1 MVLLSMDVILK
12 VLEGAKVGAKVAV
25 KKEKFLIGRSPK
37 CHLCA
42 GSTAISRK
50 HCAIRRYDAKA
61 TIEDLGSRNGTL
73 VNGEKIKAEQD
84 LQSGDEIAVG
94 PLKFLVTIS
103 LGISN
108 GKKPEVKSV
117 ADAVER
123 AATKSSDHVEETDIS
138 DWLLEPQTPA
148 STSMAETQTI
158 EMDDTNAL
166 HLQTVEGEEDEP
178 LIHAE
183 ESDSAEES
191 DEEEEDGKDKKK
203 EPGKLPP
210 MSSEP
215 ATKDSREAAA
225 EALRNWNR
233 RR

>member
-1 MVLLSMDVILK
+1 MDLILK
-12 VLEGAKVGAKVAV
+12 VLEGAKEGTKIAI

-37 CHLCA
+37 CHLCV
-42 GSTAISRK
+42 GSTAVSRK
-50 HCAIRRYDAKA
+50 HCAIRRNDAKA

-73 VNGEKIKAEQD
+73 INGNKIAAEEE
-84 LQSGDEIAVG
+84 LKSGDEVTIG

-103 LGISN
+103 LGINNS
-108 GKKPEVKSV
+108 KKPHVTSV
-117 ADAVER
+117 ADAVQRTED
-123 AATKSSDHVEETDIS
+123 KESHVVEETDIS
-138 DWLLEPQTPA
+138 DWLLEPTDPPSSQA
-148 STSMAETQTI
+148 FAETQTI

-166 HLQTVEGEEDEP
+166 QLQMQETQEMAEVESNSTEEDQDQEQEEDE
-178 LIHAE
+178 
-183 ESDSAEES
+183 SKD
-191 DEEEEDGKDKKK
+191 DKKK

-210 MSSEP
+210 IPTSP

>member
-1 MVLLSMDVILK
+1 MDVILK
-12 VLEGAKVGAKVAV
+12 VLEGAKEGTKLAV

-61 TIEDLGSRNGTL
+61 TVEDLGSRNGTL
-73 VNGEKIKAEQD
+73 INGKKIDSETE
-84 LQSGDEIAVG
+84 LQSGDEITIG

-103 LGISN
+103 LGIN
-108 GKKPEVKSV
+108 NNKKPEVKSV

-123 AATKSSDHVEETDIS
+123 TAATGSGDLEENDIS
-138 DWLLEPQTPA
+138 DWLLEPADPPSSQA
-148 STSMAETQTI
+148 FAETQTI
-158 EMDDTNAL
+158 EMDDTNAH
-166 HLQTVEGEEDEP
+166 HLQMMQDDET
-178 LIHAE
+178 
-183 ESDSAEES
+183 EES
-191 DEEEEDGKDKKK
+191 DESAETEEEVGDGKKK

-210 MSSEP
+210 IPTEP
-215 ATKDSREAAA
+215 PTKDSREAAA